1 MALFVVQHEHAAES
15 CPASDPQMGA
25 MLLNHLSRPNVRRH
39 GIEIL
44 GEAVIDAEH
53 SLYMI
58 VEASDR
64 GLVDEFMKPFAMVGT
79 VDSMPLQP
87 ASESWRAVAAGS
99 SCRRSRVCRRWM
111 QRKRASGRSTPAW
124 SSIEPI

>member
-58 VEASDR
+58 VEADDAN
-64 GLVDEFMKPFAMVGT
+64 VT
-79 VDSMPLQP
+79 
-87 ASESWRAVAAGS
+87 SEYSV
-99 SCRRSRVCRRWM
+99 
-111 QRKRASGRSTPAW
+111 
-124 SSIEPI
+124 